1 MIFQEYFVSGKY
13 LKLND
18 DRSLLCGDLL
28 LYLAKID
35 MMEKFR
41 AIRRKDRVWDEA
53 AAREL
58 LDRGEY
64 GFLAMCGVGAYG
76 YGLPMSYVADGDRI
90 YFHCA
95 PEGEKLDAI
104 RENDRVSFCV
114 VDRTRV
120 IPRQFSTA
128 YESVHLFGRIV
139 VVGADEERLHALR
152 LLIRKYS
159 PEYAE
164 IGEKYIAASFRR
176 TVVLRFD
183 IEHLAGKCKRIPPD
197 AAGMRPLE

>member
-1 MIFQEYFVSGKY
+1 MK
-13 LKLND
+13 
-18 DRSLLCGDLL
+18 
-28 LYLAKID
+28 
-35 MMEKFR
+35 
-41 AIRRKDRVWDEA
+41 
-53 AAREL
+53 
-58 LDRGEY
+58 
-64 GFLAMCGVGAYG
+64 
-76 YGLPMSYVADGDRI
+76 
-90 YFHCA
+90 
-95 PEGEKLDAI
+95 
-104 RENDRVSFCV
+104 
-114 VDRTRV
+114 
-120 IPRQFSTA
+120 
-128 YESVHLFGRIV
+128 SVHLFGRIV

>member
-1 MIFQEYFVSGKY
+1 MMIDPCF
-13 LKLND
+13 
-18 DRSLLCGDLL
+18 CGDLL
-28 LYLAKID
+28 LYLAKIGI
-35 MMEKFR
+35 MEKFR
-41 AIRRKDRVWDEA
+41 AIRRKDREWDEA

-64 GFLAMCGVGAYG
+64 GFLAMCGVGGYG

-176 TVVLRFD
+176 TVVLRLD

-197 AAGMRPLE
+197 AGMRPLE

>member
-64 GFLAMCGVGAYG
+64 GFLAMCGVGGYG

-176 TVVLRFD
+176 TVVLRLD

-197 AAGMRPLE
+197 AGMRPLE

>member
-1 MIFQEYFVSGKY
+1 MIAVDDQQ
-13 LKLND
+13 LKEQ
-18 DRSLLCGDLL
+18 
-28 LYLAKID
+28 LYEITNQKQIKTCSHFLVFCID
-35 MMEKFR
+35 YHKL
-41 AIRRKDRVWDEA
+41 RVA
-53 AAREL
+53 AGL
-58 LDRGEY
+58 HGEQTPPFESTIDGY
-64 GFLAMCGVGAYG
+64 TVGV
-76 YGLPMSYVADGDRI
+76 I
-90 YFHCA
+90 
-95 PEGEKLDAI
+95 DAI

>member
-1 MIFQEYFVSGKY
+1 MIG
-13 LKLND
+13 
-18 DRSLLCGDLL
+18 
-28 LYLAKID
+28 
-35 MMEKFR
+35 KFR

-58 LDRGEY
+58 LDR
-64 GFLAMCGVGAYG
+64 
-76 YGLPMSYVADGDRI
+76 GLPMSYVADGDRI

-176 TVVLRFD
+176 TVVLRLD